1 MLATAIHLM
10 KGTPYIYQ
18 GEEIGMTNAYF
29 EDIEDYKDVES
40 LNYYD
45 ILVKEKN
52 PQEVLKVLQ
61 EKSRDNARTPM
72 QWNNSING
80 GFTDGKPWINP
91 CINYKEINAEKAL
104 EDTDSIYYFYKKLIG
119 LRKNSEAIKFGTYEI
134 LVICN
139 FYGEES
145 ENPINIEEYEL
156 ILGNYKDESEKIR
169 AYEARVYRK
178 R

>member
-1 MLATAIHLM
+1 MECTFWCNHDQPRAISRFCDDKKYHKESAKMLATAIHLM

-104 EDTDSIYYFYKKLIG
+104 EDTDSIYYFVTTQA
-119 LRKNSEAIKFGTYEI
+119 SH
-134 LVICN
+134 
-139 FYGEES
+139 
-145 ENPINIEEYEL
+145 
-156 ILGNYKDESEKIR
+156 
-169 AYEARVYRK
+169 
-178 R
+178 

>member
-1 MLATAIHLM
+1 M
-10 KGTPYIYQ
+10 
-18 GEEIGMTNAYF
+18 
-29 EDIEDYKDVES
+29 
-40 LNYYD
+40 
-45 ILVKEKN
+45 
-52 PQEVLKVLQ
+52 KVLQ

-72 QWNNSING
+72 QWDSSANG

-104 EDTDSIYYFYKKLIG
+104 EDTDSIYYFYKNLIE
-119 LRKNSEAIKFGTYEI
+119 LRKNSEAIKFGTYEILEKDNPYLYVYTRKYKNEEI